1 MNEIGAGAARY
12 YPPEMEKWWLDRVE
26 ESDVHTLE
34 NLHRNASVLSDH
46 FTVKRDKGFPD
57 YFKKPGHLLAYGVYF
72 HPQSWVRVRFPL
84 LEMIGARGWEL
95 PTAESKEAF
104 RVLDVGAGPGSV
116 GLSVVQLIQALRPG
130 LRVELT
136 AVDQSP
142 HALEVLRRCH
152 GELRSELW
160 PNSSVR
166 TQAKNMRYRSS
177 LFYGGK
183 ERFDLV
189 VLGFSLNEFC
199 QGMEVE
205 EVADFLAEA
214 AERLLKKRGMLIIL
228 EPALQETSNAMSQ
241 LGEVLSGNE
250 QLHYWGP
257 YLHGWTCPLLAQGKF
272 WNHEVRSLSPP
283 DSLEYVN
290 RRMQRRIHEV
300 KFSFLSLSRMASER
314 KFPESPEVF
323 RLVSPVSRMKGLF
336 LMSGAAGDGQ
346 VYTYELQFRGLSPEQ
361 KRVMR
366 KMERGDILKVK
377 NLEKVGE
384 HWRIPKFTDV
394 VEHFQ
399 VQ

>member
-1 MNEIGAGAARY
+1 MNEVLTDCARY
-12 YPPEMEKWWLDRVE
+12 YPPEMERWWLDRVE

-34 NLHRNASVLSDH
+34 NLHRNATVLSDH

-84 LEMIGARGWEL
+84 LEVIGARGWEL
-95 PTAESKEAF
+95 PSAESKKAF

-116 GLSVVQLIQALRPG
+116 GLSVVQLMEALRPG

-142 HALEVLRRCH
+142 HALDVLRRCH
-152 GELRSELW
+152 GELRSQLW
-160 PNSSVR
+160 PSSVVR
-166 TQAKNMRYRSS
+166 TQTKNMRFRSS

-199 QGMEVE
+199 QGMEDE
-205 EVADFLAEA
+205 EVAEFLAEA
-214 AERLLKKRGMLIIL
+214 AERLLKRRGLLIIL
-228 EPALQETSNAMSQ
+228 EPALQETSTTMSR
-241 LGEVLSGNE
+241 LGELLSENE
-250 QLHYWGP
+250 RLHYWGP
-257 YLHGWTCPLLAQGKF
+257 YLHGGSCPLLAQGKY
-272 WNHEVRSLSPP
+272 WNHEVRSWVPP
-283 DSLEYVN
+283 NSLEYVN

-300 KFSFLSLSRMASER
+300 KYSYFCISRIAPER
-314 KFPESPEVF
+314 KFAESPEVF

-346 VYTYELQFRGLSPEQ
+346 VYTYELQFRGLSSEQ
-361 KRVMR
+361 KRTMR
-366 KMERGDILKVK
+366 KMERGDILKVQ
-377 NLEKVGE
+377 NLEKAGE
-384 HWRIPKFTDV
+384 HWRIHEFADI

-399 VQ
+399 VP